1 MKSWTSA
8 LERSLPLL
16 AGEDAPTTLRGR
28 ALQARFMGGA
38 FLVATLISL
47 ASMAL
52 PQPPGT
58 NSGGLF
64 ALFAATFLISAV
76 LLWHGARLPEPALQ
90 AALALGT
97 AAISL
102 AITFSEQRAGVYSI
116 FYLWIAITAFYF
128 FSLRAAFAQVGLVA
142 VAFATVLALERPEG
156 LEEQW
161 VITIGTVTGAGV
173 LVGLLRLRVE
183 QLVGRLFEAAR
194 TDPLTDLRNR
204 RGFQELLDS
213 EVDRSQRTG
222 APLSLLIIDLDHFKN
237 VNDRLGHQA
246 GDRVLRRFGQELSAL
261 KRRMDT
267 AARVGGEEF
276 AVVLPET
283 GREDAYLIGERL
295 REVVRESFS
304 AEPVPITVSV
314 GVTSFPE
321 DSLESDGL
329 LGTADQAL
337 YAAKR
342 MGRDRTVLFNSE
354 VVGGLSAG
362 AVQATP
368 RDEGQVAAMF
378 ALMAPQP
385 PGSPDL

>member
-28 ALQARFMGGA
+28 ALQARFIGGA
-38 FLVATLISL
+38 FFAATVISL
-47 ASMAL
+47 ASMAV

-58 NSGGLF
+58 NSGALF
-64 ALFAATFLISAV
+64 ALFGVTFLISGIV
-76 LLWHGARLPEPALQ
+76 LLRGARLTERALQ
-90 AALALGT
+90 LALALGT

-102 AITFSEQRAGVYSI
+102 GIVFAEQRAGVYSI

-128 FSLRAAFAQVGLVA
+128 FSFRAAFAQVVLVGL
-142 VAFATVLALERPEG
+142 AFAAVLAVERPDG

-161 VITIGTVTGAGV
+161 VVTTGTVAGAGV

-183 QLVGRLFEAAR
+183 ELVARLFDAAR
-194 TDPLTDLRNR
+194 TDPLTELRNR

-213 EVDRSQRTG
+213 EVDRAQRSG

-261 KRRMDT
+261 TRRMDT

-283 GREDAYLIGERL
+283 DREDAYLIGERL

-314 GVTSFPE
+314 GVTSFPD

-342 MGRDRTVLFNSE
+342 MGRDRTVPFNSE
-354 VVGGLSAG
+354 VVAGLSAG
-362 AVQATP
+362 PVEAGP
-368 RDEGQVAAMF
+368 RDEGRRAAMF
-378 ALMAPQP
+378 ALTPR
-385 PGSPDL
+385 STDV